1 MDEKSN
7 VTVDPAPAGFV
18 TRREFLRLAA
28 ITSAGLVLTAPAVAQ
43 TTILNML
50 QWSHFVPEGDQYFDK
65 WAADWGAKNK
75 VQVKVEHINA
85 NDIPARLAAHVQA
98 KAGPDIIQYL
108 FNWAWLYPDA
118 LVDVSDVADQLG
130 KDLGGWYKDIETYC
144 KPGSAWKA
152 IPFSFY
158 GQSLTYREDWFKE
171 NNWSLPKTF
180 DDLIT
185 LAKDMK
191 AKGHPFG
198 QALGHSF
205 TDPRVFWY
213 PWLWSYG
220 GREVLEDGKTIAIN
234 SPETLEAVN
243 KAVELFQHMVPGT
256 LSWDDNSNNRAFLAG
271 QIGATTNAASI
282 YFTAKRERTQRE
294 ADKKNNPAIA
304 TPADINHAVMPSGKA
319 GAFSLQSA
327 LTNGVMSWSKNVS
340 AAKDFL
346 AAAMQPDVYTDYL
359 NTVQGYNVG
368 PLHKYDDAPV
378 WKSDPKLVPY
388 LTVCTNGSSKWP
400 GWPGPPSAA
409 SSQVAENYI
418 IIDLFAKACSGEF
431 TPKESVAACETAL
444 KGRYK

>member
-1 MDEKSN
+1 MDDKSN
-7 VTVDPAPAGFV
+7 VTVDPTSSGFV

-28 ITSAGLVLTAPAVAQ
+28 MTSAGFALAVPAVAQ
-43 TTILNML
+43 TTTLNML

-98 KAGPDIIQYL
+98 KAGPDIVQYL

-118 LVDVSDVADQLG
+118 TVDVSDVADKLG

-144 KPGSAWKA
+144 KPGGTWKA
-152 IPFSFY
+152 IPFSFF

-180 DDLIT
+180 DDLIM

-220 GREVLEDGKTIAIN
+220 GKEVLEDGKTVAIN
-234 SPETLEAVN
+234 SPETLEAVT

-282 YFTAKRERTQRE
+282 YFTAKRERTQTRSGQE
-294 ADKKNNPAIA
+294 KQSRHCDARGYQSRRHAQWQSGDVLASIRADQRHHVLVEERFCRQRFPRRRDAA
-304 TPADINHAVMPSGKA
+304 RCLHRLSQHGA
-319 GAFSLQSA
+319 GLQCW
-327 LTNGVMSWSKNVS
+327 T
-340 AAKDFL
+340 AA
-346 AAAMQPDVYTDYL
+346 P
-359 NTVQGYNVG
+359 
-368 PLHKYDDAPV
+368 
-378 WKSDPKLVPY
+378 
-388 LTVCTNGSSKWP
+388 
-400 GWPGPPSAA
+400 
-409 SSQVAENYI
+409 I
-418 IIDLFAKACSGEF
+418 
-431 TPKESVAACETAL
+431 
-444 KGRYK
+444 